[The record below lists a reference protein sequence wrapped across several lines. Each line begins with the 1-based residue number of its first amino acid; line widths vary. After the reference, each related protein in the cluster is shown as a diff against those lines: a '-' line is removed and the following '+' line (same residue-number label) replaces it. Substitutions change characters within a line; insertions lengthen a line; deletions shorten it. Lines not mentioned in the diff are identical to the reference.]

1 MAKSFELPQY
11 SSSGSTLDR
20 AFTAMLGT
28 ESNHRQL
35 DNQGNPITSPKGAIG
50 VAQVMPSTA
59 PEAAKLAGLA
69 WDEQAYRQDAG
80 YNAALGKAYFD
91 KQVDTFGGDVAK
103 GMAAYNAGP
112 GRVRK
117 AEQQALE
124 QGGLWTD
131 YLPKETQDYLR
142 KNNAQLG
149 AAQYPSATG
158 TVPEVQPTLTQAKDL
173 SQILAPVTL
182 GEQKQQQLAQT
193 TADKQGK
200 LDPFSTL
207 NTDQTSVS
215 EFLRQYG
222 NGDPAVTLKLLTG
235 YRNAAAKAEQAK
247 QVKEAG
253 YWASSDDRG
262 SLTGE
267 LTNMAAGVWGT
278 LNNITGQIAN
288 LGNNHQIEAGIQA
301 ASEEAKAAYPI
312 VKAYETQVGELE
324 QQRRLIHK
332 NTQLSDAEKRLQLSR
347 IDHLQSRL
355 TEPTAEQ
362 YAALSAPT
370 AIDNQYGEGLLPGIV
385 KPGFRSNAVFD
396 TATGGASNR
405 EVLDR
410 TADALA
416 RHKTVSK
423 AFDQGEIYNPN
434 YNRGDFTDDLR
445 QINKNHAPSLREN
458 LDRLKSAIKGNSAG
472 DMLTSGAQLAI
483 EGGSW
488 LTDQIGNAIEHPAAV
503 RDYAVEMSPYLAAGE
518 LHPGLLATTNAAYGQ
533 DVTQN
538 AIADYQ
544 KKHNGKLPS
553 QDELT
558 TMINAGTAAAVLE
571 YVGDSSVL
579 GGVRKALA
587 KPISEGVVASATQN
601 LKAALA
607 ATKLASNPLV
617 KVTTGLITK
626 AATVAA
632 DKAAPMVGSYLK
644 EGATEGGQTYLE
656 ENVSKL
662 NAGNPSW
669 DKIAEATTIGGAAG
683 GGSVGI
689 AHIPGTVMDTVTGTA
704 KAAKTVTKALNQ
716 KTQAQDAQAT
726 AEANQAADVTLGD
739 YQATLDRVPDTAT
752 YQTMPETEQ
761 QAYREQLTQHINTL
775 GSELDSLLNTLE
787 SEGRKATEPEKA
799 RARELNTALQAL
811 ESKYNQIAP
820 VTTEVTP
827 EEVQQ
832 ATQPIA
838 PEQDTAPVISAAQ
851 KVLFHALQ
859 QPDSEIAQTSTAIAD
874 NSSVT
879 PAQRAVAQSIPATQ
893 AVFQALTNGN
903 RVHSEILYG
912 TPQNK
917 GVMTYI
923 QQMQQAIQQQDTAK
937 AQQVLRQLDSFRTRH
952 QAKLAAG
959 YNGGEHRADIKQ
971 QMEVEVAALN
981 LAYAQLSELA
991 IAHLPQLQQQAG
1003 QVDPIQQI
1011 QRAIDQVNL
1020 ALQNKNVNKNSNIAD
1035 VNDTH
1040 VGNTQSSNDQANSA
1054 PVAVNES
1061 LSNPVAS
1068 QNTANVSDKNS
1079 ATKAPDLTNVPL
1091 SLISEF
1097 PDFPLTKEGYIPVN
1111 NLKAEER
1118 SALEEAGVV
1127 EDIKSESGETY
1138 KAVDPEHLWVERK
1151 KRQSETNKKKKTQ
1164 EELQEEWNAGIER
1177 RAQGYDRLIKEQEDM
1192 GELGDPDVIA
1202 RLKAK
1207 AAEIRKGKKET
1218 SQATSNPIATAA
1230 APLTGYAQRMA
1241 DRLQQISNAKTTN
1254 DVARILKQ
1262 QYSDKEQT
1270 KETTQQLEQLAQAR
1284 RQVLQKQT
1292 QQPGAQTENLSTAQT
1307 TEARIVPPMPSEE
1320 KAVTVDPEDAQV
1332 SIAQI
1337 QEQAAQPET
1346 DTASETAITTEQPVA
1361 EDTYHQGQT
1370 LLAANPDSQLAQRFT
1385 AKPAKTLFHK
1395 VRNLIS
1401 KLSDPA
1407 HTLAKEAKQML
1418 SIAQYRA
1425 LGEYLAHAQDVI
1437 DKLPQMLDLDNPYYA
1452 ENNRNNPF
1460 ADFVS
1465 KTADGR
1471 WQLDENLMA
1480 QMASATFSWLATMGG
1495 MTLRN
1500 RDEDINQL
1508 LGRDTKSAVSA
1519 EEQAAYASVGK
1530 LSNNVVE
1537 DLGQAILA
1545 QLPIQPNAAIATPQ
1559 DVARLRT
1566 ALGTLAA
1573 MTMLEQG
1580 YLEERWVRVTT
1591 RKDAAGIEHV
1601 SYENFQ
1607 GDTAPELL
1615 PDTVVERYFRVA
1627 STQVTSQGFQREV
1640 MIPALQD
1647 IRNSFKALQPF
1658 MTDVLGNEATIDTV
1672 YLKAEEVPAYKNDSH
1687 GNPLATRQAEALTT
1701 HSARPHRIKS
1711 AMMTIL
1717 KALPGAMLPML
1728 LGADPQVE
1736 TNVAEARRDSV
1747 RSAND
1752 GILDEIERLFTAYDE
1767 LGDKPFFFRHSVAV
1781 NKRMHMQS
1789 QTVNPQASKLHRH
1802 AITMDDQVATVHW
1815 DNKTER
1821 QQFQI
1826 AVAEA
1831 FGAKID
1837 KNDLEYGVNEFN
1849 RLQQNPIVQAGVTA
1863 LQAILDGTYDQDH
1876 ISDLMAAVEFGG
1888 ESIYTLDGL
1897 LALSKMDTTQPF
1909 ESDLP
1914 RKVDGVTN
1922 GTAIGLLQLVG
1933 AKSYAALRT
1942 MLARTG
1948 IFLDS
1953 NETSYGHWYN
1963 QPGNNDSYQELTARI
1978 LDYFYK
1984 LPFTAPN
1991 AQTLQL
1997 LQRRSGMDF
2006 FFNVNQFISKKDGK
2020 VSSAGRKLTKPI
2032 LMTSNYGASLPK
2044 LIDNLTGSLIENIY
2058 AAIEQAA
2065 LNEDTAQL
2073 ALIEQQVKL
2082 MLGDKAGLFTLDQ
2095 AQPLKATIS
2104 PAAQQILRQ
2113 LAWHTYG
2120 QAIQQSLH
2128 DEYSEHKRHATLVND
2143 AAHLAFEA
2151 FQVLYKQATDT
2162 LLQTK
2167 QQADANAQLTLADIQ
2182 QVLKDLQPV
2191 SPILATAM
2199 SNLVKDDQAV
2209 LDGINLV
2216 QQIKQRQV
2224 GKTPAEKRKNSV
2236 VVQTKRLSGE
2246 KAGKARKMTMYTY
2259 QNVFKD
2265 PGVSPAVLLIQ
2276 SLDASTMVELL
2287 REYGVLNVHDAAIM
2301 NSSQTETITPFFN
2314 KVFLRLNQQ
2323 YSMLGA
2329 TQTMLNRVLAA
2340 YRERT
2345 GDTQLKKIKFHN
2357 NYMRTAQGIR
2367 VTPAYFEQLFNT
2379 AAQQIEQNRQQV
2391 LSRIQAVVQYNAE
2404 NGAYVPEKDTEL
2416 TDAQLQEILAGL
2428 TQPEEAVADQYT
2440 PLDPLTIY
2448 GSISKL
2454 DNQAELDNPTVPNVE
2469 AELAQ
2474 QDGVSGDD
2482 FAALVVQ
2489 HEQEFPFDTVLA
2501 QLFQEPV
2508 SASTLVQVLEQHPDM
2523 GPIRQAILA
2532 KIKTM
2537 LPADLDIKVVDSPEE
2552 ALENGGTEAQLVTE
2566 RMTGYY
2572 TSADEKTGRPTMYL
2586 AGNKFL
2592 FHGMNSQTVLHE
2604 LFHAASLVRLHEEAN
2619 KPANQRNPAYAELE
2633 RLYQLAQR
2641 ELPDFSHRMTDI
2653 FEFVTEAH
2661 SNTAFAKALAKI
2673 KVPGKPHGN
2682 LYSGFMQSVAKLMG
2696 LFRNNSTETNVL
2708 FEVMAATNSILSQQ
2722 PTVPVQPVTAA
2733 QRAMQFAQR
2742 IQDVTRNNAQ
2752 LIFNEL
2758 SKTNTVPVSGLQQDQ
2773 LQQTLDMV
2781 LPLLDKAK
2789 LYLRNRS
2796 GNTAVHTDLL
2806 KQRIVVDIGMQAAT
2820 AGIALSN
2827 QEAYLQGLLKV
2838 VLDNKLNSQQP
2849 AARQLQKIYDHVAKT
2864 LTAEDFLA
2872 DPAQASDPVL
2882 MAQAQARYDYLFR
2895 SGHSQT
2901 RTRKTDYTGIT
2912 QQDVYSDHLHTFVA
2926 MALTNPMLRQALG
2939 KQSSKLPKDLSVQ
2952 GKSSAQWLLDLVQ
2965 TLIGAMTFR
2974 LGQRA
2979 HPTLDIYIHDLV
2991 GRLAGIDQRAGA
3003 KVYAA
3008 MAAVQDRVDNQLEKV
3023 VAHVAGALSNAGA
3036 SAVVQNSKSRL
3047 VKTAGK
3053 AAHVIL
3059 GGNGPALATAMQQSL
3074 DRAKVLK
3081 RGLLASTIQE
3091 IAGNTERRKDLYRL
3105 LQKRVKLVDILRQ
3118 DTLTK
3123 YSKYLTKLFKS
3134 TLDQDTC
3141 NAVTRVLARLDFVA
3155 LVDHYGLAK
3164 AREFLT
3170 SQPQRL
3176 AEIRRLK
3183 QAILCQPNGQYYVN
3197 QAENLGYFMV
3207 HMVGKYEHVVKNAH
3221 AIAQLAGTNHKVPA
3235 GDLSQVTQQI
3245 DLLASLYAQEFADR
3259 SEQRR
3264 VEALLQAE
3272 LDPAD
3277 IDNPE
3282 TSIAAVLHTLRELKQ
3297 RSLTEL
3303 FHGNPMQTQKGYV
3316 RETFDPHVEI
3326 VVADDKDGADLLKLG
3341 YVKGDQVA
3349 QDPAMATVHTKPL
3362 YYYSID
3368 NSGNTHYRTGAL
3380 SLSGMNA
3387 RGIDLF
3393 QVNQS
3398 AGVADPALGAFTDRL
3413 LLQRLKQPAIDALF
3427 TAPGQPIQ
3435 GSNMHA
3441 ILDDHGNVTSYAYI
3455 MSDVKRR
3462 DWKKRNDDF
3471 RLVLG
3476 TSMASI
3482 SDKVESQQLNREIL
3496 DSLYKDY
3503 QQSYAKEPH
3512 NFVVLSSRSKD
3523 PEFRNAFQMMN
3534 GDSRRYAQQLWGKDI
3549 LYIREDQ
3556 FQLLFGYRPLA
3567 VSQLRYDR
3575 RMGLHGSQ
3583 KAIQIANN
3591 ALATLLNN
3599 EFGRTATLVWQELVH
3614 MSKDNI
3620 VIKSLDVTLN
3630 NVISNI
3636 ILLKM
3641 SNVPMK
3647 DIIKDTAIAYRGAIE
3662 YQRHSQ
3668 QLFEIKQTLA
3678 RGVTGTKRAE
3688 LLNQQRNLQQQLR
3701 NNPVRELI
3709 EEGVLQSIVEDV
3721 DTVDDMYTYEGRV
3734 EEGLSKLDK
3743 YIPEPLSM
3751 VGKTVLMHH
3760 STPLYKLARDF
3771 AMLSDFSARYALHK
3785 YNTQTRKVKMSN
3797 AESIADIMETFVNYE
3812 TPTHKVLQFLNDH
3825 DPVMFTKY
3833 LLRTQKVIAKLAQK
3847 NPTQLIMMGV
3857 LQGITGNLPDVTDSL
3872 MGVSSIHKFVPAPT
3886 SLIDGLTNSFAV
3898 NSVVK

>member
-69 WDEQAYRQDAG
+69 WDEQAYRQDAR

-149 AAQYPSATG
+149 VTQYPSATG

-173 SQILAPVTL
+173 NQILAPVTL

-193 TADKQGK
+193 TADKKGK

-207 NTDQTSVS
+207 NTDQTSAS

-247 QVKEAG
+247 QAKEAG

-278 LNNITGQIAN
+278 LNTITGQIAN

-312 VKAYETQVGELE
+312 VKAYETRVGELE

-347 IDHLQSRL
+347 IDLLQSRL

-362 YAALSAPT
+362 YAALNAPT
-370 AIDNQYGEGLLPGIV
+370 ATGNQYGEGLLPGMV

-445 QINKNHAPSLREN
+445 QINQNHAPSLRGN

-488 LTDQIGNAIEHPAAV
+488 LADQIGNAIEHPAAV

-518 LHPGLLATTNAAYGQ
+518 LHPGLLATATAAYGQ

-553 QDELT
+553 QDELA
-558 TMINAGTAAAVLE
+558 TMINAGTAAAALE

-617 KVTTGLITK
+617 KVTTGLVTK

-632 DKAAPMVGSYLK
+632 DKVAPMVGSYLK

-669 DKIAEATTIGGAAG
+669 GKIAEAGAIGGAAG

-752 YQTMPETEQ
+752 YQTVPETEQ

-874 NSSVT
+874 NQSVT

-937 AQQVLRQLDSFRTRH
+937 AQQLLRQLDSFRIRH

-981 LAYAQLSELA
+981 LALAQLTELA
-991 IAHLPQLQQQAG
+991 IAHLPQLQQRAG
-1003 QVDPIQQI
+1003 KVDPIQQI
-1011 QRAIDQVNL
+1011 QRAIEQVNL
-1020 ALQNKNVNKNSNIAD
+1020 ALQNKNVSKNSNIAD
-1035 VNDTH
+1035 VNDTNVADNESSNQQATTAPVMNEGSKQPEASQVNH
-1040 VGNTQSSNDQANSA
+1040 DSNEAPGSDVGNGFKAGPHKGEKYRVGTTNTTGAENGTPILEKRMPGGTAATFYVGKDGNLLDADNVVFNKESSKDRVWRPASKEQTAEAASILDEMGKLDLNDPKRAELKVKLKALVLGETTSTIKQSMQAEASPIEQPSSNAGQLGQSAAPTATVTNDGTKSDKVIDQASL
-1054 PVAVNES
+1054 NERGDNRESPWLFADGKVVSSNGDHIS
-1061 LSNPVAS
+1061 LSDEYGYSGYRDMSKGTGAIRSMFYKPRNSTDEQTPFVSLQLFDDQKLTPEQFKSVESFVKANDAKITLGVDRSGNNTDNVEKNEISLDELKGKYTADQAAVTPSPDTVAPPVDVNAS
-1068 QNTANVSDKNS
+1068 PSNNVVAQNKPNINGNA
-1079 ATKAPDLTNVPL
+1079 ATDRQKAP
-1091 SLISEF
+1091 
-1097 PDFPLTKEGYIPVN
+1097 
-1111 NLKAEER
+1111 
-1118 SALEEAGVV
+1118 
-1127 EDIKSESGETY
+1127 
-1138 KAVDPEHLWVERK
+1138 
-1151 KRQSETNKKKKTQ
+1151 
-1164 EELQEEWNAGIER
+1164 
-1177 RAQGYDRLIKEQEDM
+1177 
-1192 GELGDPDVIA
+1192 
-1202 RLKAK
+1202 
-1207 AAEIRKGKKET
+1207 
-1218 SQATSNPIATAA
+1218 A
-1230 APLTGYAQRMA
+1230 APLTGYAQRVA
-1241 DRLQQISNAKTTN
+1241 DRLQQISNAKAPN

-1262 QYSDKEQT
+1262 QYSDPEQT
-1270 KETTQQLEQLAQAR
+1270 AETTRQVEQLAQTR
-1284 RQVLQKQT
+1284 RQALQNQT
-1292 QQPGAQTENLSTAQT
+1292 QQPVVQTENPST
-1307 TEARIVPPMPSEE
+1307 TEITEALTEPSMQSEE
-1320 KAVTVDPEDAQV
+1320 KPAITIDPEDTQV

-1361 EDTYHQGQT
+1361 EDTYHHGQA
-1370 LLAANPDSQLAQRFT
+1370 LLAANPDSHLAQRFT

-1407 HTLAKEAKQML
+1407 HPLAKEAKQML
-1418 SIAQYRA
+1418 SITQHRA

-1437 DKLPQMLDLDNPYYA
+1437 AKLPQMLDLDNPYYA

-1465 KTADGR
+1465 KTADGQ

-1545 QLPIQPNAAIATPQ
+1545 QLPIQPNAATATPQ

-1591 RKDAAGIEHV
+1591 RKDAAGVEHV

-1658 MTDVLGNEATIDTV
+1658 MTEVLGNEATIDTV
-1672 YLKAEEVPAYKNDSH
+1672 YLKAEDVPAYKNDSH

-1767 LGDKPFFFRHSVAV
+1767 LGDQPFFFRHSVAV

-1815 DNKTER
+1815 DVKAER

-1863 LQAILDGTYDQDH
+1863 LRAILDGTHDQDH

-2065 LNEDTAQL
+2065 LDEDTAQL

-2082 MLGDKAGLFTLDQ
+2082 MLGDKAGLFTLNQ

-2128 DEYSEHKRHATLVND
+2128 DEYSEHKRHSTLVND

-2199 SNLVKDDQAV
+2199 SNLVKNDQAV
-2209 LDGINLV
+2209 QDGINLV

-2224 GKTPAEKRKNSV
+2224 GKTPAEKQENSV

-2246 KAGKARKMTMYTY
+2246 KAGKARKLTMYIY

-2287 REYGVLNVHDAAIM
+2287 REHGVLNVHDAAIM

-2329 TQTMLNRVLAA
+2329 AQTMLNRVLTA

-2345 GDTQLKKIKFHN
+2345 GDTQLKNIKFHK
-2357 NYMRTAQGIR
+2357 NYMQTAQGIK
-2367 VTPAYFEQLFNT
+2367 VTPTYFEQLFNT

-2404 NGAYVPEKDTEL
+2404 NGAYVPEKDTKL

-2448 GSISKL
+2448 GSTSKL
-2454 DNQAELDNPTVPNVE
+2454 DDQVILDNPEEPGTE
-2469 AELAQ
+2469 AKLAIEH
-2474 QDGVSGDD
+2474 GVSGDD
-2482 FAALVVQ
+2482 FAALAVQ

-2501 QLFQEPV
+2501 QLFQERV
-2508 SASTLVQVLEQHPDM
+2508 SAGTLVQVLEQHPDV

-2532 KIKTM
+2532 KIKAM
-2537 LPADLDIKVVDSPEE
+2537 LPADLDIRVIDSPEE

-2572 TSADEKTGRPTMYL
+2572 TSADEKTGRPTVYL

-2592 FHGMNSQTVLHE
+2592 FHGMNPQTVLHE

-2619 KPANQRNPAYAELE
+2619 KPVEQRNPAFAELE
-2633 RLYQLAQR
+2633 RLYRLAQR

-2661 SNTAFAKALAKI
+2661 SNTAFAKALSKI

-2682 LYSGFMQSVAKLMG
+2682 MYSWFMQNVAKLMG

-2796 GNTAVHTDLL
+2796 GNTAVHADLL

-2849 AARQLQKIYDHVAKT
+2849 AARQLQKIYDHAAKT
-2864 LTAEDFLA
+2864 LTVEDFLA

-2901 RTRKTDYTGIT
+2901 RTRKTEYTGIT

-2939 KQSSKLPKDLSVQ
+2939 KQSSKLPKDLSTQ

-3091 IAGNTERRKDLYRL
+3091 IAGNTERRKDLYR
-3105 LQKRVKLVDILRQ
+3105 
-3118 DTLTK
+3118 
-3123 YSKYLTKLFKS
+3123 
-3134 TLDQDTC
+3134 
-3141 NAVTRVLARLDFVA
+3141 
-3155 LVDHYGLAK
+3155 
-3164 AREFLT
+3164 
-3170 SQPQRL
+3170 
-3176 AEIRRLK
+3176 
-3183 QAILCQPNGQYYVN
+3183 
-3197 QAENLGYFMV
+3197 
-3207 HMVGKYEHVVKNAH
+3207 
-3221 AIAQLAGTNHKVPA
+3221 
-3235 GDLSQVTQQI
+3235 
-3245 DLLASLYAQEFADR
+3245 
-3259 SEQRR
+3259 
-3264 VEALLQAE
+3264 
-3272 LDPAD
+3272 
-3277 IDNPE
+3277 
-3282 TSIAAVLHTLRELKQ
+3282 
-3297 RSLTEL
+3297 
-3303 FHGNPMQTQKGYV
+3303 
-3316 RETFDPHVEI
+3316 
-3326 VVADDKDGADLLKLG
+3326 
-3341 YVKGDQVA
+3341 
-3349 QDPAMATVHTKPL
+3349 
-3362 YYYSID
+3362 
-3368 NSGNTHYRTGAL
+3368 
-3380 SLSGMNA
+3380 
-3387 RGIDLF
+3387 
-3393 QVNQS
+3393 
-3398 AGVADPALGAFTDRL
+3398 
-3413 LLQRLKQPAIDALF
+3413 
-3427 TAPGQPIQ
+3427 
-3435 GSNMHA
+3435 
-3441 ILDDHGNVTSYAYI
+3441 
-3455 MSDVKRR
+3455 
-3462 DWKKRNDDF
+3462 
-3471 RLVLG
+3471 
-3476 TSMASI
+3476 
-3482 SDKVESQQLNREIL
+3482 
-3496 DSLYKDY
+3496 
-3503 QQSYAKEPH
+3503 
-3512 NFVVLSSRSKD
+3512 
-3523 PEFRNAFQMMN
+3523 
-3534 GDSRRYAQQLWGKDI
+3534 
-3549 LYIREDQ
+3549 
-3556 FQLLFGYRPLA
+3556 
-3567 VSQLRYDR
+3567 
-3575 RMGLHGSQ
+3575 
-3583 KAIQIANN
+3583 
-3591 ALATLLNN
+3591 
-3599 EFGRTATLVWQELVH
+3599 
-3614 MSKDNI
+3614 
-3620 VIKSLDVTLN
+3620 
-3630 NVISNI
+3630 
-3636 ILLKM
+3636 
-3641 SNVPMK
+3641 
-3647 DIIKDTAIAYRGAIE
+3647 
-3662 YQRHSQ
+3662 
-3668 QLFEIKQTLA
+3668 
-3678 RGVTGTKRAE
+3678 
-3688 LLNQQRNLQQQLR
+3688 
-3701 NNPVRELI
+3701 
-3709 EEGVLQSIVEDV
+3709 
-3721 DTVDDMYTYEGRV
+3721 
-3734 EEGLSKLDK
+3734 
-3743 YIPEPLSM
+3743 
-3751 VGKTVLMHH
+3751 
-3760 STPLYKLARDF
+3760 
-3771 AMLSDFSARYALHK
+3771 
-3785 YNTQTRKVKMSN
+3785 
-3797 AESIADIMETFVNYE
+3797 
-3812 TPTHKVLQFLNDH
+3812 
-3825 DPVMFTKY
+3825 
-3833 LLRTQKVIAKLAQK
+3833 
-3847 NPTQLIMMGV
+3847 
-3857 LQGITGNLPDVTDSL
+3857 
-3872 MGVSSIHKFVPAPT
+3872 
-3886 SLIDGLTNSFAV
+3886 
-3898 NSVVK
+3898 

>member
-69 WDEQAYRQDAG
+69 WDEQAYRQDAR

-117 AEQQALE
+117 AEQQARE

-173 SQILAPVTL
+173 NQILAPVTL

-207 NTDQTSVS
+207 NTDQTSAS

-253 YWASSDDRG
+253 YWAGSDDRG

-267 LTNMAAGVWGT
+267 LTNMAAGFWGT

-288 LGNNHQIEAGIQA
+288 LGNNHQIEAGIRA

-312 VKAYETQVGELE
+312 VKAYETRVGELE

-370 AIDNQYGEGLLPGIV
+370 ATDNQYGEGLLPGLV

-416 RHKTVSK
+416 QHLTVSK

-445 QINKNHAPSLREN
+445 QINQNHASSLRGN
-458 LDRLKSAIKGNSAG
+458 LDRLKSAIKGDSAG

-488 LTDQIGNAIEHPAAV
+488 LADQIGNAIEHPAAV
-503 RDYAVEMSPYLAAGE
+503 RDYAVEMSPYLAAGA
-518 LHPGLLATTNAAYGQ
+518 LHPGLLATINAVYGQ

-544 KKHNGKLPS
+544 QKHNGKLPS

-558 TMINAGTAAAVLE
+558 TMINAGTAAAALE

-607 ATKLASNPLV
+607 ATKLGSNPLV
-617 KVTTGLITK
+617 KGTTGLVTK

-644 EGATEGGQTYLE
+644 EGATEGAQTYLE

-669 DKIAEATTIGGAAG
+669 DKIAEATAIGGAAG

-689 AHIPGTVMDTVTGTA
+689 AHIPGTVMNTVTGTA
-704 KAAKTVTKALNQ
+704 KAAKTVTEALNQ

-726 AEANQAADVTLGD
+726 AEAAQAADVTLGD
-739 YQATLDRVPDTAT
+739 YQTTLDRVPDTAT

-799 RARELNTALQAL
+799 RARELNIALQAL
-811 ESKYNQIAP
+811 ENKYNQIAP

-838 PEQDTAPVISAAQ
+838 PEQDTAPVIGAAQ

-903 RVHSEILYG
+903 SVHSEILYG

-937 AQQVLRQLDSFRTRH
+937 AQQLLRQLDSFRIRH

-959 YNGGEHRADIKQ
+959 YNGGEHRSDIKQ

-981 LAYAQLSELA
+981 LAHAQLTELA
-991 IAHLPQLQQQAG
+991 VAHLPQLQQRAG

-1020 ALQNKNVNKNSNIAD
+1020 ALQNKNVSKNSNIAD
-1035 VNDTH
+1035 VDDTH
-1040 VGNTQSSNDQANSA
+1040 VVNTQSSTDQAITPPVDVNASPSNSVVA
-1054 PVAVNES
+1054 QNQPVIND
-1061 LSNPVAS
+1061 
-1068 QNTANVSDKNS
+1068 NT
-1079 ATKAPDLTNVPL
+1079 
-1091 SLISEF
+1091 
-1097 PDFPLTKEGYIPVN
+1097 
-1111 NLKAEER
+1111 
-1118 SALEEAGVV
+1118 
-1127 EDIKSESGETY
+1127 
-1138 KAVDPEHLWVERK
+1138 
-1151 KRQSETNKKKKTQ
+1151 
-1164 EELQEEWNAGIER
+1164 
-1177 RAQGYDRLIKEQEDM
+1177 
-1192 GELGDPDVIA
+1192 
-1202 RLKAK
+1202 
-1207 AAEIRKGKKET
+1207 
-1218 SQATSNPIATAA
+1218 
-1230 APLTGYAQRMA
+1230 PLTGYAQRVA
-1241 DRLQQISNAKTTN
+1241 DRLQQISNAKSPN
-1254 DVARILKQ
+1254 DIARILKQ
-1262 QYSDKEQT
+1262 QYSDSEQT
-1270 KETTQQLEQLAQAR
+1270 KETTQQVEQLAQTR
-1284 RQVLQKQT
+1284 RQALQNQT
-1292 QQPGAQTENLSTAQT
+1292 QQPVVQTENPST
-1307 TEARIVPPMPSEE
+1307 TEITEALTEPSIQSEE
-1320 KAVTVDPEDAQV
+1320 KPATTVDPEDTQV

-1346 DTASETAITTEQPVA
+1346 DTASETAITTEQPIA
-1361 EDTYHQGQT
+1361 EDTYHHGQA
-1370 LLAANPDSQLAQRFT
+1370 LLAANPDSHLAQRFT

-1407 HTLAKEAKQML
+1407 HPLAKEAKQML
-1418 SIAQYRA
+1418 SIAQHRA

-1437 DKLPQMLDLDNPYYA
+1437 AKLPQMLDLDNPYYA

-1465 KTADGR
+1465 KTADGQ

-1545 QLPIQPNAAIATPQ
+1545 QLPIQPNAATATPQ

-1658 MTDVLGNEATIDTV
+1658 MTEVLGNEATIDTV
-1672 YLKAEEVPAYKNDSH
+1672 YLKAEDVPAYKNDSH
-1687 GNPLATRQAEALTT
+1687 GNPLATRQAEALTI
-1701 HSARPHRIKS
+1701 HSARPHRIKP

-1736 TNVAEARRDSV
+1736 TNVVEARRDSV

-1767 LGDKPFFFRHSVAV
+1767 LGDQPFFFCHSVAV

-1815 DNKTER
+1815 DVEAER

-1831 FGAKID
+1831 FGVKID
-1837 KNDLEYGVNEFN
+1837 NNDLEYGVNEFN
-1849 RLQQNPIVQAGVTA
+1849 QLQQNPIVQAGVTA
-1863 LQAILDGTYDQDH
+1863 LRAILDGTHDQDH

-1922 GTAIGLLQLVG
+1922 GTAFGLLQLVG

-1978 LDYFYK
+1978 LDYFHK

-2020 VSSAGRKLTKPI
+2020 VSSAGRKLSKSI
-2032 LMTSNYGASLPK
+2032 LMPSNYGASLPK

-2182 QVLKDLQPV
+2182 QVLRDLQPV

-2199 SNLVKDDQAV
+2199 SNLVKNDQAV
-2209 LDGINLV
+2209 QDGINLV

-2224 GKTPAEKRKNSV
+2224 GKTPAEKRENSV

-2246 KAGKARKMTMYTY
+2246 KAGKARKLTMYTY

-2287 REYGVLNVHDAAIM
+2287 REHGVLNVHDAAIM

-2329 TQTMLNRVLAA
+2329 TQTMLNRVLTA

-2345 GDTQLKKIKFHN
+2345 GDTQLKNIKFHK
-2357 NYMRTAQGIR
+2357 NYMQTAQGIS
-2367 VTPAYFEQLFNT
+2367 VTPTYFEQLFNT

-2448 GSISKL
+2448 GSTSKL
-2454 DNQAELDNPTVPNVE
+2454 DDQVILDNPEEPGTE
-2469 AELAQ
+2469 AKLAIQ
-2474 QDGVSGDD
+2474 HGVSGDN
-2482 FAALVVQ
+2482 FAALAVQ

-2501 QLFQEPV
+2501 QLFQ
-2508 SASTLVQVLEQHPDM
+2508 SGTDAATLVQVLEQHPNV
-2523 GPIRQAILA
+2523 GPVRQAILA
-2532 KIKTM
+2532 KIKAM
-2537 LPADLDIKVVDSPEE
+2537 LPADLDIRVIDSPEE

-2572 TSADEKTGRPTMYL
+2572 TSADEKTGRPTVYL

-2592 FHGMNSQTVLHE
+2592 FHGMNPQTVLHE

-2619 KPANQRNPAYAELE
+2619 KPVEQRNPAFAELE
-2633 RLYQLAQR
+2633 RLYRLAQR

-2661 SNTAFAKALAKI
+2661 SNTAFAKALSKI
-2673 KVPGKPHGN
+2673 KVSGKPHGN
-2682 LYSGFMQSVAKLMG
+2682 LYSWFMQNVAKLMG

-2708 FEVMAATNSILSQQ
+2708 FEVMAATDSILSQQ

-2796 GNTAVHTDLL
+2796 GNTAVHADLL

-2849 AARQLQKIYDHVAKT
+2849 AARQLQKIYDHAAKT

-2939 KQSSKLPKDLSVQ
+2939 KQSSKLPKDLSAQ

-3134 TLDQDTC
+3134 TLDRDTC

-3170 SQPQRL
+3170 NQPQRL
-3176 AEIRRLK
+3176 AEITKLK
-3183 QAILCQPNGQYYVN
+3183 QAILRQPNGQYYVN

-3341 YVKGDQVA
+3341 YVKGEQVT

-3368 NSGNTHYRTGAL
+3368 NSGNTHYRTGAM

-3387 RGIDLF
+3387 RGTDLF

-3534 GDSRRYAQQLWGKDI
+3534 GDSRRYAQQLWGKDM

-3591 ALATLLNN
+3591 ALTTLLNN

-3721 DTVDDMYTYEGRV
+3721 DTVDDMYAYEGRV
-3734 EEGLSKLDK
+3734 EEELSKLDK

-3785 YNTQTRKVKMSN
+3785 YNTQTRKVKMSS

-3847 NPTQLIMMGV
+3847 NPAQLIMMGV

-3898 NSVVK
+3898 NAVVK

>member
-50 VAQVMPSTA
+50 VAQVMPGTA
-59 PEAAKLAGLA
+59 PEAAKLAGLV

-117 AEQQALE
+117 AEQQAQE

-173 SQILAPVTL
+173 NQILAPVTL
-182 GEQKQQQLAQT
+182 GEQKQQQLSQT
-193 TADKQGK
+193 TADKQGN

-207 NTDQTSVS
+207 NTDQTSAS

-247 QVKEAG
+247 QAKEAG
-253 YWASSDDRG
+253 YWAGSDDRG

-267 LTNMAAGVWGT
+267 VTNMAAGVWGT
-278 LNNITGQIAN
+278 LNRITGQITN
-288 LGNNHQIEAGIQA
+288 LGNNHQIVAGIQA

-312 VKAYETQVGELE
+312 VKTYETRVGELE
-324 QQRRLIHK
+324 QQRRLIHE
-332 NTQLSDAEKRLQLSR
+332 NAQLSDAEKRLQLSR

-362 YAALSAPT
+362 YAVLSAST
-370 AIDNQYGEGLLPGIV
+370 ATDNQYGEGLLPGMV
-385 KPGFRSNAVFD
+385 KPGFRSNTIFD
-396 TATGGASNR
+396 TATGGGSNR

-416 RHKTVSK
+416 RHQTVSK

-445 QINKNHAPSLREN
+445 QINQNHAPTLREN

-472 DMLTSGAQLAI
+472 DTLTSGAQLAI

-488 LTDQIGNAIEHPAAV
+488 LADQIGNAIEHPAAV
-503 RDYAVEMSPYLAAGE
+503 RDYAVEMSPYLAAGA
-518 LHPGLLATTNAAYGQ
+518 LHPGLLATTNAVYGQ

-538 AIADYQ
+538 AIAYYQ

-558 TMINAGTAAAVLE
+558 TMINAGTAAAALE

-579 GGVRKALA
+579 GGVRKALT
-587 KPISEGVVASATQN
+587 KPVSEGVVASATQN

-607 ATKLASNPLV
+607 ATKLGSNPLV
-617 KVTTGLITK
+617 KGTTGLVTK

-632 DKAAPMVGSYLK
+632 DKAAPMVSSYLK
-644 EGATEGGQTYLE
+644 EGATEGAQTYLE
-656 ENVSKL
+656 EDVSKL

-669 DKIAEATTIGGAAG
+669 DKIAEATAIGGAAG

-689 AHIPGTVMDTVTGTA
+689 AHIPGTVMNTVTGTT
-704 KAAKTVTKALNQ
+704 KAAKTVTEALNQ
-716 KTQAQDAQAT
+716 KTQQADAQAT

-739 YQATLDRVPDTAT
+739 YQATLDQVPNTAA
-752 YQTMPETEQ
+752 YQTVPETEQ

-827 EEVQQ
+827 EELQQ
-832 ATQPIA
+832 ATQPSA
-838 PEQDTAPVISAAQ
+838 PEQDTAPVIGAAQ

-859 QPDSEIAQTSTAIAD
+859 QPDSKIAQTSTTIAD
-874 NSSVT
+874 NQSVT

-893 AVFQALTNGN
+893 AVFRALTNGN
-903 RVHSEILYG
+903 SVHSEILYG
-912 TPQNK
+912 APQNK

-981 LAYAQLSELA
+981 LAHAQLTELA

-1020 ALQNKNVNKNSNIAD
+1020 ALQNKNVSKTSNIAD
-1035 VNDTH
+1035 ATDTN
-1040 VGNTQSSNDQANSA
+1040 VVDTQSSTDQAN
-1054 PVAVNES
+1054 PT
-1061 LSNPVAS
+1061 P
-1068 QNTANVSDKNS
+1068 
-1079 ATKAPDLTNVPL
+1079 
-1091 SLISEF
+1091 
-1097 PDFPLTKEGYIPVN
+1097 
-1111 NLKAEER
+1111 
-1118 SALEEAGVV
+1118 
-1127 EDIKSESGETY
+1127 
-1138 KAVDPEHLWVERK
+1138 
-1151 KRQSETNKKKKTQ
+1151 
-1164 EELQEEWNAGIER
+1164 
-1177 RAQGYDRLIKEQEDM
+1177 
-1192 GELGDPDVIA
+1192 
-1202 RLKAK
+1202 
-1207 AAEIRKGKKET
+1207 
-1218 SQATSNPIATAA
+1218 
-1230 APLTGYAQRMA
+1230 PLTGYAQRMA
-1241 DRLQQISNAKTTN
+1241 DRLQQISNAKAPN
-1254 DVARILKQ
+1254 DIARILKQ
-1262 QYSDKEQT
+1262 QYSDNEQT
-1270 KETTQQLEQLAQAR
+1270 KETTQQVEQLAQTR
-1284 RQVLQKQT
+1284 RQALQNST
-1292 QQPGAQTENLSTAQT
+1292 QQSVTQTENPST
-1307 TEARIVPPMPSEE
+1307 TESIDAFTESSVQSEE
-1320 KAVTVDPEDAQV
+1320 KPASTVDPEDTQV

-1346 DTASETAITTEQPVA
+1346 DTASETAITTEQPVV
-1361 EDTYHQGQT
+1361 EDTYHHGQT

-1418 SIAQYRA
+1418 SIAQHRA

-1437 DKLPQMLDLDNPYYA
+1437 AKLPQMLDLDNPYYA

-1465 KTADGR
+1465 KTADGQ

-1545 QLPIQPNAAIATPQ
+1545 QLAIQPDAATATPQ

-1573 MTMLEQG
+1573 MTMLEQR

-1591 RKDAAGIEHV
+1591 RKDAEGIERK

-1615 PDTVVERYFRVA
+1615 PDTVVERYFRAA

-1658 MTDVLGNEATIDTV
+1658 MTEVLGNEATIDTV
-1672 YLKAEEVPAYKNDSH
+1672 YQKAEDVPAYKNDSH

-1701 HSARPHRIKS
+1701 HSARPHRIKP
-1711 AMMTIL
+1711 AMMTVL

-1747 RSAND
+1747 RSTND

-1802 AITMDDQVATVHW
+1802 AVTMDDQVATVHW
-1815 DNKTER
+1815 DIEAER

-1849 RLQQNPIVQAGVTA
+1849 QLQQNPIVQAGVTA
-1863 LQAILDGTYDQDH
+1863 LQAILDGTHDQDH

-1978 LDYFYK
+1978 LDYFHN

-2044 LIDNLTGSLIENIY
+2044 LIDNLTGSLIENVY
-2058 AAIEQAA
+2058 SAIEQAA

-2073 ALIEQQVKL
+2073 QLIEQQVKL

-2095 AQPLKATIS
+2095 AQPLKAVIS

-2113 LAWHTYG
+2113 LADQTYG

-2191 SPILATAM
+2191 SPILTTAM

-2224 GKTPAEKRKNSV
+2224 GKTPAEKRENSV

-2246 KAGKARKMTMYTY
+2246 KAGKARKLTMYTY

-2287 REYGVLNVHDAAIM
+2287 REHGVLNVHDAAIM

-2345 GDTQLKKIKFHN
+2345 GDTQLKKIQFHK
-2357 NYMRTAQGIR
+2357 NYMQTAQGIK

-2404 NGAYVPEKDTEL
+2404 NGVYVPEKDTEL
-2416 TDAQLQEILAGL
+2416 TDAQLQEILTGL
-2428 TQPEEAVADQYT
+2428 AQPETEAVNQFA
-2440 PLDPLTIY
+2440 PLDPLAVY
-2448 GSISKL
+2448 GSKSRL
-2454 DNQAELDNPTVPNVE
+2454 DVLVELDNPIAPGVE

-2474 QDGVSGDD
+2474 QDGISGDA
-2482 FAALVVQ
+2482 FAAMALQ
-2489 HEQEFPFDTVLA
+2489 HEQEFPFDAVLA
-2501 QLFQEPV
+2501 QLFQNKTE
-2508 SASTLVQVLEQHPDM
+2508 ASTLVQVLEQHPDV
-2523 GPIRQAILA
+2523 GPVRQAILS
-2532 KIKTM
+2532 KIKAM
-2537 LPADLDIKVVDSPEE
+2537 LPADLDIRIIDSPEE
-2552 ALENGGTEAQLVTE
+2552 ALEYGGTEAQLVTE

-2572 TSADEKTGRPTMYL
+2572 TSADEKTGRPTVYL
-2586 AGNKFL
+2586 AGKN
-2592 FHGMNSQTVLHE
+2592 FHFYGLNPQTVLHE
-2604 LFHAASLVRLHEEAN
+2604 LFHAASLVRLHEEAS
-2619 KPANQRNPAYAELE
+2619 KPVEQRNPAFTELE

-2661 SNTAFAKALAKI
+2661 SNTAFAKALAKV
-2673 KVPGKPHGN
+2673 KLPGKQHIT
-2682 LYSGFMQSVAKLMG
+2682 LYSWFMQNVAKLMG

-2708 FEVMAATNSILSQQ
+2708 FEVMAATDSILSQQ
-2722 PTVPVQPVTAA
+2722 PTAPVQPVTAA

-2806 KQRIVVDIGMQAAT
+2806 KQRIVMDIGMQAAT

-2849 AARQLQKIYDHVAKT
+2849 AARQLQKIYDHAAKT
-2864 LTAEDFLA
+2864 LTAEDFLT

-2901 RTRKTDYTGIT
+2901 RTHKTNYTGIT

-2939 KQSSKLPKDLSVQ
+2939 KQSSKLPKDLSTQ

-2974 LGQRA
+2974 LGQRT

-3023 VAHVAGALSNAGA
+3023 VTHVTSALSNAGA
-3036 SAVVQNSKSRL
+3036 SAVVQNSKSRV

-3053 AAHVIL
+3053 AVHVIL
-3059 GGNGPALATAMQQSL
+3059 GGQGPALATAMQQSL

-3123 YSKYLTKLFKS
+3123 YNKYLTKLFQS
-3134 TLDQDTC
+3134 TLDRDTC

-3170 SQPQRL
+3170 NQPQRL

-3183 QAILCQPNGQYYVN
+3183 QAILSQPNGQYYVN

-3277 IDNPE
+3277 INNPE

-3297 RSLTEL
+3297 RSLSEL

-3341 YVKGDQVA
+3341 YVKGEQVA
-3349 QDPAMATVHTKPL
+3349 QDPAMATVHAKPL

-3368 NSGNTHYRTGAL
+3368 SSGNTHYRTGAL

-3387 RGIDLF
+3387 RGTDLF

-3441 ILDDHGNVTSYAYI
+3441 ILDDHGNVSSYAYI

-3482 SDKVESQQLNREIL
+3482 SDKTESQQLNREIL

-3534 GDSRRYAQQLWGKDI
+3534 GDSRRYAQQLWGKDM

-3591 ALATLLNN
+3591 ALTTLLNN
-3599 EFGRTATLVWQELVH
+3599 QFGRTATLVWQELVH

-3668 QLFEIKQTLA
+3668 QLFELKQTLA
-3678 RGVTGTKRAE
+3678 RGVTGNKRAE

-3721 DTVDDMYTYEGRV
+3721 DTVDDMYTYEGRL
-3734 EEGLSKLDK
+3734 EEKLSKLDK

-3785 YNTQTRKVKMSN
+3785 YNTQTRKVKMSS

-3847 NPTQLIMMGV
+3847 NPAQLIMMGV

-3898 NSVVK
+3898 NAVVK

>member
-11 SSSGSTLDR
+11 SSSDSTLDR

-80 YNAALGKAYFD
+80 YNAALGRAYFD
-91 KQVDTFGGDVAK
+91 KQVATFGGDVAK

-112 GRVRK
+112 DRVRR
-117 AEQQALE
+117 AEQQAQE

-149 AAQYPSATG
+149 AAQYLSATG

-173 SQILAPVTL
+173 NQILAPVTL

-193 TADKQGK
+193 TADKQSK

-207 NTDQTSVS
+207 NTDQTSAS

-247 QVKEAG
+247 QAKEAG

-278 LNNITGQIAN
+278 LNTITGQIAN
-288 LGNNHQIEAGIQA
+288 LGNNHMIEAGIQA

-312 VKAYETQVGELE
+312 VKAYETQVRELE

-370 AIDNQYGEGLLPGIV
+370 AIDNQYGEVLLPGMV
-385 KPGFRSNAVFD
+385 KPGFRSNAIFD

-423 AFDQGEIYNPN
+423 AFDRGEIYNPN
-434 YNRGDFTDDLR
+434 YNRGDFIDDLR
-445 QINKNHAPSLREN
+445 QINQNHAPSLREN
-458 LDRLKSAIKGNSAG
+458 LDRLKSAIKGDSAG

-488 LTDQIGNAIEHPAAV
+488 LADQIGNTIEHPAAA

-518 LHPGLLATTNAAYGQ
+518 LHPGLLATINAAYGQ

-553 QDELT
+553 QDELA

-571 YVGDSSVL
+571 YVGDSGVL
-579 GGVRKALA
+579 SGVRKALT
-587 KPISEGVVASATQN
+587 KPISKGAVASATQN

-607 ATKLASNPLV
+607 ATKLGSNPLV
-617 KVTTGLITK
+617 KGTTGLITK
-626 AATVAA
+626 VATVAA
-632 DKAAPMVGSYLK
+632 NKAAPIAGSYLK
-644 EGATEGGQTYLE
+644 ESTTEGAQTYLE
-656 ENVSKL
+656 EDVSKL

-669 DKIAEATTIGGAAG
+669 GKIAEAATIGGAAG

-689 AHIPGTVMDTVTGTA
+689 ADIPGTVMDTVTGTA

-716 KTQAQDAQAT
+716 KTQTQDAQAK
-726 AEANQAADVTLGD
+726 AEAAQAADVTLGD

-799 RARELNTALQAL
+799 RARKLNTALQAL

-859 QPDSEIAQTSTAIAD
+859 QPDSDIAQTSTAIAD

-937 AQQVLRQLDSFRTRH
+937 AQQILRQLDSFRTRH

-981 LAYAQLSELA
+981 LAHAQLSELA
-991 IAHLPQLQQQAG
+991 IAHLPQLQQKAG

-1020 ALQNKNVNKNSNIAD
+1020 ALQNKNVSKNNNITN
-1035 VNDTH
+1035 VNDTN
-1040 VGNTQSSNDQANSA
+1040 VVDTQSSTDQAITP
-1054 PVAVNES
+1054 PVDVNAS
-1061 LSNPVAS
+1061 PSNNVVAQNKPNINGNASTDS
-1068 QNTANVSDKNS
+1068 Q
-1079 ATKAPDLTNVPL
+1079 KAP
-1091 SLISEF
+1091 
-1097 PDFPLTKEGYIPVN
+1097 
-1111 NLKAEER
+1111 
-1118 SALEEAGVV
+1118 
-1127 EDIKSESGETY
+1127 
-1138 KAVDPEHLWVERK
+1138 
-1151 KRQSETNKKKKTQ
+1151 
-1164 EELQEEWNAGIER
+1164 
-1177 RAQGYDRLIKEQEDM
+1177 
-1192 GELGDPDVIA
+1192 
-1202 RLKAK
+1202 
-1207 AAEIRKGKKET
+1207 
-1218 SQATSNPIATAA
+1218 A
-1230 APLTGYAQRMA
+1230 APLTGYAQRVA
-1241 DRLQQISNAKTTN
+1241 DRLQQISNAKAPN

-1262 QYSDKEQT
+1262 QYSDPEQT
-1270 KETTQQLEQLAQAR
+1270 AETTRQVEQLAQTR
-1284 RQVLQKQT
+1284 RQALQNQT
-1292 QQPGAQTENLSTAQT
+1292 QQSVVQTENPSTTEITEALIEPSMQSEEKPATTVDPEVPEARTEAATAPLAQT
-1307 TEARIVPPMPSEE
+1307 TEQH
-1320 KAVTVDPEDAQV
+1320 DPEDAHV
-1332 SIAQI
+1332 TIAQV
-1337 QEQAAQPET
+1337 QEQAQQPAADTEIENQQ
-1346 DTASETAITTEQPVA
+1346 DTATPA
-1361 EDTYHQGQT
+1361 EEAYHHGQT

-1418 SIAQYRA
+1418 SIAQHRA
-1425 LGEYLAHAQDVI
+1425 LGVYLAHAQDVI
-1437 DKLPQMLDLDNPYYA
+1437 AKLPQMLDLDNPYYA

-1465 KTADGR
+1465 KTADGQ

-1519 EEQAAYASVGK
+1519 EERAAYASVGK

-1545 QLPIQPNAAIATPQ
+1545 QLPIQPNAATATPQ

-1591 RKDAAGIEHV
+1591 RKDAAGIEQV

-1736 TNVAEARRDSV
+1736 TNVVEARRDSV

-1815 DNKTER
+1815 DVKAER

-1849 RLQQNPIVQAGVTA
+1849 QLQQNPIVQAGVTA
-1863 LQAILDGTYDQDH
+1863 LRAILDGTYDQDH

-1897 LALSKMDTTQPF
+1897 LALSKMDTAQPF

-1963 QPGNNDSYQELTARI
+1963 QSGNNDSYQELTARI

-2182 QVLKDLQPV
+2182 QVLRDLQPV

-2199 SNLVKDDQAV
+2199 SNLVKNDQAV
-2209 LDGINLV
+2209 QDGINLV

-2224 GKTPAEKRKNSV
+2224 GKTPAEKRENSV

-2246 KAGKARKMTMYTY
+2246 KAGKARKLTMYIY

-2287 REYGVLNVHDAAIM
+2287 RKHGVLNVHDAAIM

-2329 TQTMLNRVLAA
+2329 TQTMLNRVLTA

-2345 GDTQLKKIKFHN
+2345 GDTQLKNIKFHK
-2357 NYMRTAQGIR
+2357 NYMQTAQGIK

-2404 NGAYVPEKDTEL
+2404 NGVYVPEKDTEL

-2428 TQPEEAVADQYT
+2428 AQPEEAVADQYT

-2448 GSISKL
+2448 GSTSKL
-2454 DNQAELDNPTVPNVE
+2454 DDQVILDNPEEPGTE
-2469 AELAQ
+2469 AKYAIQ
-2474 QDGVSGDD
+2474 QGVSGDD
-2482 FAALVVQ
+2482 FAALAVQ

-2508 SASTLVQVLEQHPDM
+2508 SAGTLVQVLEQHPDM

-2537 LPADLDIKVVDSPEE
+2537 LPADLDIRVIDSPEE

-2572 TSADEKTGRPTMYL
+2572 TSADEKTGRPTVYL

-2592 FHGMNSQTVLHE
+2592 FHGMNPQTVLHE

-2619 KPANQRNPAYAELE
+2619 KPVEQRNPAFAELE
-2633 RLYQLAQR
+2633 RLYRLAQR
-2641 ELPDFSHRMTDI
+2641 ELPDFSHRMSDI

-2661 SNTAFAKALAKI
+2661 SNTAFAKALSKI

-2682 LYSGFMQSVAKLMG
+2682 MYSQFMQSVAKLMG

-2849 AARQLQKIYDHVAKT
+2849 AARQLQKIYDHAAKT

-2979 HPTLDIYIHDLV
+2979 HPTLDIHIHDLV

-3008 MAAVQDRVDNQLEKV
+3008 MAAVQDRVDSQLEKV

-3036 SAVVQNSKSRL
+3036 SAVVQNSKSRV

-3134 TLDQDTC
+3134 TLDRDTC

-3170 SQPQRL
+3170 NQPQRL
-3176 AEIRRLK
+3176 AEITKLK
-3183 QAILCQPNGQYYVN
+3183 QAILRQPNGQYYVN

-3207 HMVGKYEHVVKNAH
+3207 YMKGKYEHVVKNAH

-3297 RSLTEL
+3297 RSLSEL

-3341 YVKGDQVA
+3341 YMKGEQVT

-3387 RGIDLF
+3387 RGTDLF

-3534 GDSRRYAQQLWGKDI
+3534 GDIRRYAQQLWGKDM

-3583 KAIQIANN
+3583 KAIQVANN

-3599 EFGRTATLVWQELVH
+3599 QFGRTATLVWQELVH

-3701 NNPVRELI
+3701 NNPVRDLI

-3721 DTVDDMYTYEGRV
+3721 DIVDDMYTYEGRV
-3734 EEGLSKLDK
+3734 EEGLNKLDK
-3743 YIPEPLSM
+3743 YIPEPLSI
-3751 VGKTVLMHH
+3751 VSKTVLMHH

-3847 NPTQLIMMGV
+3847 NPAQLIMMGV

-3898 NSVVK
+3898 NAVVK

>member
-80 YNAALGKAYFD
+80 YNAALGRAYFD

-117 AEQQALE
+117 AEQQARE

-207 NTDQTSVS
+207 NTDQTSAS

-247 QVKEAG
+247 QAKEAG
-253 YWASSDDRG
+253 YWAGSDDRG

-312 VKAYETQVGELE
+312 VKAYETRVGELE
-324 QQRRLIHK
+324 QQRRLIHE
-332 NTQLSDAEKRLQLSR
+332 NTRLSDAEKRLQLSR

-370 AIDNQYGEGLLPGIV
+370 ATDNQYGEGLLPGMV

-416 RHKTVSK
+416 QHKTVSK

-445 QINKNHAPSLREN
+445 QINQNHAPSLREN
-458 LDRLKSAIKGNSAG
+458 LDRLKSAIKGHSAG

-488 LTDQIGNAIEHPAAV
+488 LADQIGNAIEHPAAV
-503 RDYAVEMSPYLAAGE
+503 RDYAVEMSPYLAAGA

-558 TMINAGTAAAVLE
+558 TMINAGTAAAALE

-587 KPISEGVVASATQN
+587 KPISEGAVASATQN

-607 ATKLASNPLV
+607 ATKLGSNPLV
-617 KVTTGLITK
+617 KGTTGLVTK
-626 AATVAA
+626 AATIAA
-632 DKAAPMVGSYLK
+632 DKAAPMAGSYLK
-644 EGATEGGQTYLE
+644 EGATEGAQTYLE
-656 ENVSKL
+656 EDVSKL

-669 DKIAEATTIGGAAG
+669 DKIAEAAAIGGAAG

-689 AHIPGTVMDTVTGTA
+689 AHIPGTVMNTVTGTT
-704 KAAKTVTKALNQ
+704 KAAKTVTEALNQ

-726 AEANQAADVTLGD
+726 AEAAQAADVTLGD

-838 PEQDTAPVISAAQ
+838 PEQDTTPVIGAAQ

-874 NSSVT
+874 NQSVT

-903 RVHSEILYG
+903 SVHSEILYG

-981 LAYAQLSELA
+981 LAHAQLTELA
-991 IAHLPQLQQQAG
+991 VAHLPQLQQQAG

-1020 ALQNKNVNKNSNIAD
+1020 ALQSKNVSKNSNIAD
-1035 VNDTH
+1035 VNDT
-1040 VGNTQSSNDQANSA
+1040 NAADIQSSIDQAN
-1054 PVAVNES
+1054 PT
-1061 LSNPVAS
+1061 P
-1068 QNTANVSDKNS
+1068 
-1079 ATKAPDLTNVPL
+1079 
-1091 SLISEF
+1091 
-1097 PDFPLTKEGYIPVN
+1097 
-1111 NLKAEER
+1111 
-1118 SALEEAGVV
+1118 
-1127 EDIKSESGETY
+1127 
-1138 KAVDPEHLWVERK
+1138 
-1151 KRQSETNKKKKTQ
+1151 
-1164 EELQEEWNAGIER
+1164 
-1177 RAQGYDRLIKEQEDM
+1177 
-1192 GELGDPDVIA
+1192 
-1202 RLKAK
+1202 
-1207 AAEIRKGKKET
+1207 
-1218 SQATSNPIATAA
+1218 
-1230 APLTGYAQRMA
+1230 PLTGYAQRVA
-1241 DRLQQISNAKTTN
+1241 DRLQQISNAKAPN
-1254 DVARILKQ
+1254 DIARILKQ
-1262 QYSDKEQT
+1262 QYSDSEQT
-1270 KETTQQLEQLAQAR
+1270 KETTQQVEQLAQTR
-1284 RQVLQKQT
+1284 RQALQNQT
-1292 QQPGAQTENLSTAQT
+1292 QQSVVQTENPST
-1307 TEARIVPPMPSEE
+1307 TEITEALIEPSMQSEE
-1320 KAVTVDPEDAQV
+1320 KPATTVDPEDTQV

-1346 DTASETAITTEQPVA
+1346 DTASETATTAEQLVA
-1361 EDTYHQGQT
+1361 EDAYHHGQA
-1370 LLAANPDSQLAQRFT
+1370 LLAANPDSYLAQRFT

-1401 KLSDPA
+1401 KLSDPT

-1418 SIAQYRA
+1418 SIAQHRA

-1437 DKLPQMLDLDNPYYA
+1437 AKLPQMLDLDNPYYA

-1465 KTADGR
+1465 KTADGQ

-1545 QLPIQPNAAIATPQ
+1545 QLPIQPNATTATPQ

-1672 YLKAEEVPAYKNDSH
+1672 YLKAEDVPAYKNDSH

-1701 HSARPHRIKS
+1701 HSARPHRIKP
-1711 AMMTIL
+1711 AMMTVL

-1747 RSAND
+1747 HSAND

-1815 DNKTER
+1815 DIEAER

-2095 AQPLKATIS
+2095 AQPLKAAIS
-2104 PAAQQILRQ
+2104 PEAQQVLRQ

-2224 GKTPAEKRKNSV
+2224 GKTPAEKRENSV

-2246 KAGKARKMTMYTY
+2246 KAGKARKLTMYTY

-2287 REYGVLNVHDAAIM
+2287 REHGVLNVHDAAIM

-2329 TQTMLNRVLAA
+2329 TQTMLNRVLTA

-2345 GDTQLKKIKFHN
+2345 GDTQLKNIKFHK
-2357 NYMRTAQGIR
+2357 NYMQTAQGIR
-2367 VTPAYFEQLFNT
+2367 VTPTYFEQLFNT

-2448 GSISKL
+2448 GSTSKL
-2454 DNQAELDNPTVPNVE
+2454 DDQVILDNPEEPGTE
-2469 AELAQ
+2469 AKLAIQ
-2474 QDGVSGDD
+2474 HGVSGDN
-2482 FAALVVQ
+2482 FAALVAQ

-2501 QLFQEPV
+2501 QLFQ
-2508 SASTLVQVLEQHPDM
+2508 SGTDAATLVQVLEQHPNV
-2523 GPIRQAILA
+2523 GPVRQAILA
-2532 KIKTM
+2532 KIKVM

-2572 TSADEKTGRPTMYL
+2572 TSADEKTGRPTVYL
-2586 AGNKFL
+2586 AGKN
-2592 FHGMNSQTVLHE
+2592 FHFYGLNPQTVLHE

-2619 KPANQRNPAYAELE
+2619 KPVEQRNPAFTELE

-2661 SNTAFAKALAKI
+2661 SNTAFAKALAKV
-2673 KVPGKPHGN
+2673 KLPGKQHIT
-2682 LYSGFMQSVAKLMG
+2682 LYSWFMQNMAKLMG
-2696 LFRNNSTETNVL
+2696 MFRNNSTETNML
-2708 FEVMAATNSILSQQ
+2708 FEVMAATDSILSQQ

-2752 LIFNEL
+2752 LVFNEL

-2849 AARQLQKIYDHVAKT
+2849 AARQLQKIYDHAAKT

-2901 RTRKTDYTGIT
+2901 RTRKTEYTGIT
-2912 QQDVYSDHLHTFVA
+2912 QQDAYSDHLHTFVA

-2939 KQSSKLPKDLSVQ
+2939 KQSSKLPKDLSTQ

-3036 SAVVQNSKSRL
+3036 SAVVQNSKSRV

-3059 GGNGPALATAMQQSL
+3059 GGNGPALATAMQKSL

-3123 YSKYLTKLFKS
+3123 YSKYLTKLFRS
-3134 TLDQDTC
+3134 TLDRDTC

-3170 SQPQRL
+3170 NQPQRL

-3183 QAILCQPNGQYYVN
+3183 QAILSQPNGQYYVN

-3259 SEQRR
+3259 SEQHR

-3277 IDNPE
+3277 INNPE

-3341 YVKGDQVA
+3341 YVKGEQVT

-3387 RGIDLF
+3387 RGTDLF

-3482 SDKVESQQLNREIL
+3482 SDKTESQQLNREIL

-3534 GDSRRYAQQLWGKDI
+3534 GDSRRYAQQLWGKDM

-3591 ALATLLNN
+3591 ALTTLLNN
-3599 EFGRTATLVWQELVH
+3599 QFGRTATLVWQELVH

-3668 QLFEIKQTLA
+3668 QLFEVKQTLA

-3721 DTVDDMYTYEGRV
+3721 DTVDDMHTYEGKV
-3734 EEGLSKLDK
+3734 EEELSKLDK

-3771 AMLSDFSARYALHK
+3771 AMLSDFSARYVLHK
-3785 YNTQTRKVKMSN
+3785 YNTQTRKVKMSS

-3847 NPTQLIMMGV
+3847 NPAQLIMMGV

-3898 NSVVK
+3898 NAVVK

>member
-312 VKAYETQVGELE
+312 VKAYETRVGEFE

-370 AIDNQYGEGLLPGIV
+370 AIDNPYGEGLLPGIV

-416 RHKTVSK
+416 RHRTVSK

-503 RDYAVEMSPYLAAGE
+503 RDYAVEMSPYLAAGA

-607 ATKLASNPLV
+607 ATKLANNPLV
-617 KVTTGLITK
+617 KVTTGPITK

-669 DKIAEATTIGGAAG
+669 DKIAEATAIGGAAG

-704 KAAKTVTKALNQ
+704 KAAETVTEALNQ

-923 QQMQQAIQQQDTAK
+923 QQMQQAIQQQGTAK

-1061 LSNPVAS
+1061 LSNPVAT
-1068 QNTANVSDKNS
+1068 QKQPDINDNT
-1079 ATKAPDLTNVPL
+1079 
-1091 SLISEF
+1091 
-1097 PDFPLTKEGYIPVN
+1097 
-1111 NLKAEER
+1111 
-1118 SALEEAGVV
+1118 
-1127 EDIKSESGETY
+1127 
-1138 KAVDPEHLWVERK
+1138 
-1151 KRQSETNKKKKTQ
+1151 
-1164 EELQEEWNAGIER
+1164 
-1177 RAQGYDRLIKEQEDM
+1177 
-1192 GELGDPDVIA
+1192 
-1202 RLKAK
+1202 
-1207 AAEIRKGKKET
+1207 
-1218 SQATSNPIATAA
+1218 
-1230 APLTGYAQRMA
+1230 PLTGYAQRVA
-1241 DRLQQISNAKTTN
+1241 DRLQQISNAKAPN

-1262 QYSDKEQT
+1262 QYSDPEQT
-1270 KETTQQLEQLAQAR
+1270 AETTRQVEQLAQTR
-1284 RQVLQKQT
+1284 RQALQNQT
-1292 QQPGAQTENLSTAQT
+1292 QQPVVQTENPST
-1307 TEARIVPPMPSEE
+1307 TEITEALTEPSMQSEE
-1320 KAVTVDPEDAQV
+1320 KPATTVDPEDAQV

-1361 EDTYHQGQT
+1361 EDTHHQGQT
-1370 LLAANPDSQLAQRFT
+1370 LLAANPDSHLAQRFT

-1418 SIAQYRA
+1418 SIAQHRA

-1465 KTADGR
+1465 KTADGQ

-1545 QLPIQPNAAIATPQ
+1545 QLPIQPNAATATPQ

-1615 PDTVVERYFRVA
+1615 PDTVVERYFRVT

-1647 IRNSFKALQPF
+1647 IRNSFKVLQPF
-1658 MTDVLGNEATIDTV
+1658 MAEVLGNEATIDTV
-1672 YLKAEEVPAYKNDSH
+1672 YLKAEDVPTYKNDSH
-1687 GNPLATRQAEALTT
+1687 GNPLSTRQAEALTT

-1736 TNVAEARRDSV
+1736 TNVVEARRDSV

-1802 AITMDDQVATVHW
+1802 AVTMDDQVATVHW

-2209 LDGINLV
+2209 QDGINLV

-2246 KAGKARKMTMYTY
+2246 KAGKARKLTMYIY

-2287 REYGVLNVHDAAIM
+2287 REHGVLNVHDAAIM

-2345 GDTQLKKIKFHN
+2345 GDTQLKKIKLHN

-2404 NGAYVPEKDTEL
+2404 NGVYVPEKDTEL

-2448 GSISKL
+2448 GSTSKL
-2454 DNQAELDNPTVPNVE
+2454 DDQVILDNPEEPGTE
-2469 AELAQ
+2469 AKLAIQ
-2474 QDGVSGDD
+2474 HGVSGDD
-2482 FAALVVQ
+2482 FAALAVQ

-2501 QLFQEPV
+2501 QLFQGPV

-2619 KPANQRNPAYAELE
+2619 KPVEQRNPAFAELD
-2633 RLYQLAQR
+2633 RLYRLAQR

-2661 SNTAFAKALAKI
+2661 SNTAFAKALSKI
-2673 KVPGKPHGN
+2673 KVPGKQHVT
-2682 LYSGFMQSVAKLMG
+2682 LYSWFMQSVAKLMG

-2849 AARQLQKIYDHVAKT
+2849 AARQLQKIYDHAAKT

-2901 RTRKTDYTGIT
+2901 RTRKTDYTDIT

-3023 VAHVAGALSNAGA
+3023 VAHVAGALSNVGA

-3047 VKTAGK
+3047 VKTVGK

-3059 GGNGPALATAMQQSL
+3059 GGNGPALTTAMQQSL

-3091 IAGNTERRKDLYRL
+3091 ITGNTERRKDLYRL

-3134 TLDQDTC
+3134 TLDRDTC

-3183 QAILCQPNGQYYVN
+3183 QAILRQPNGQYYVN

-3341 YVKGDQVA
+3341 YVKGEQVT

-3534 GDSRRYAQQLWGKDI
+3534 GDSRRYAQQLWGKDM

-3751 VGKTVLMHH
+3751 VSKTVLMHH

-3771 AMLSDFSARYALHK
+3771 AMLSDFSARYTLHK

-3797 AESIADIMETFVNYE
+3797 AESIADIMETFINYE

-3898 NSVVK
+3898 NAVVK